1 MPANICILLSGG
13 GRTMVNLQRQIAAG
27 LLDARIV
34 RVIASTNCPGCERAR
49 ELGVEPIVLGGTIPR
64 ERLGALMAEVQADLV
79 VLAGY
84 LKKVEVPVGFTNR
97 VVNIHPA
104 LLPAFGGKGM
114 FGHHVHEAVI
124 AHGCKVSGCTVHLC
138 DDQYDSGPILVQRT
152 CPVLET
158 DTPAILAARVFE
170 QECVAY
176 PEAIAALLENRV
188 HVRGGRAT
196 VAPAEPHE
204 RLGAPSPA
212 RGQS

>member
-1 MPANICILLSGG
+1 
-13 GRTMVNLQRQIAAG
+13 MVNLQRHIAAG
-27 LLDARIV
+27 SLDARIV
-34 RVIASTNCPGCERAR
+34 RVIASTLCAGCDRAR

-64 ERLGALMAEVQADLV
+64 EKLGSLLAEVQADLV

-84 LKKVEVPVGFTNR
+84 LKKIEVPVGFTNR

-158 DTPAILAARVFE
+158 DTPEVLAARVFE

-176 PEAIAALLENRV
+176 PEAIAALVEKRV
-188 HVRGGRAT
+188 QFHGRRAV
-196 VAPAEPHE
+196 VAPVESRERHE
-204 RLGAPSPA
+204 TQLAA
-212 RGQS
+212 HKKF